1 VQYINPLI
9 RTGNTGAYVGA
20 FLLACLFLASCSGR
34 KEDSAVARA
43 YDAYLY
49 PEDLDQIVNEGTSAS
64 DSQNLVSAYID
75 QWQRQ
80 QVLLHHAQQNVRLD
94 IAQINKQIEE
104 YRNSLVIYELEQA
117 IIRDKLDTVVTE
129 QEINDYYSENE
140 AIFLLK
146 RPIFKA
152 SYLTL
157 EKNAPDLP
165 KVRKWLASD
174 DDADRQRLRAYAEQ
188 YSRSFS
194 LADTSWYYMEELA
207 KKIPIA
213 QIDEN
218 NYRNYGQIFNITE
231 NNKIYLIILHDSK
244 FKDNRSP
251 LAIERNNIRN
261 LIINRRKIALISKE
275 EQELINKARNQN
287 KIEVYHP

>member
-1 VQYINPLI
+1 MQYINPLK
-9 RTGNTGAYVGA
+9 RTGNTGIHLTA
-20 FLLACLFLASCSGR
+20 FLLVALFFASCSPGER
-34 KEDSAVARA
+34 SKPIARA

-49 PEDLDQIVNEGTSAS
+49 PEDLGQIVNEGSSAS
-64 DSQNLVSAYID
+64 DSQHLVNAYID

-80 QVLLHHAQQNVRLD
+80 QVLLHHAQQNVKLD

-104 YRNSLVIYELEQA
+104 YKNSLVIYELEQA
-117 IIRDKLDTVVTE
+117 IIREKLDTMVTE
-129 QEINDYYSENE
+129 QEISQYYAENE

-152 SYLTL
+152 SYLEL
-157 EKNAPDLP
+157 EKDAPDRENL
-165 KVRKWLASD
+165 RKWLLSENPD
-174 DDADRQRLRAYAEQ
+174 DSEHLQRYAER
-188 YSRSFS
+188 YSRNFS
-194 LADTSWYYMEELA
+194 LSDTSWYYIEELA

-251 LAIERNNIRN
+251 LAIERDNIRN

-287 KIEVYHP
+287 KIEVYHQ

>member
-1 VQYINPLI
+1 MQYSYSLKRREKKGIYH
-9 RTGNTGAYVGA
+9 TA
-20 FLLACLFLASCSGR
+20 FLLVALLFASCSSG
-34 KEDSAVARA
+34 EPSEPIARA
-43 YDAYLY
+43 YEAYLY
-49 PEDLDQIVNEGTSAS
+49 PEDLEQIVNEGSS
-64 DSQNLVSAYID
+64 PIDSQHLVDAYID

-80 QVLLHHAQQNVRLD
+80 QVLLHHAQQNVKLD
-94 IAQINKQIEE
+94 IVQINKQMEE
-104 YRNSLVIYELEQA
+104 YKNSLVIYELEQA
-117 IIRDKLDTVVTE
+117 IIREKLDTVVTE
-129 QEINDYYSENE
+129 QEISQYYTENE
-140 AIFLLK
+140 TIFLLK

-152 SYLTL
+152 SYLEL
-157 EKNAPDLP
+157 EPDAPERANL
-165 KVRKWLASD
+165 REWLLSD
-174 DDADRQRLRAYAEQ
+174 HPDDRERLQRYAER
-188 YSRSFS
+188 YSRNFS
-194 LADTSWYYMEELA
+194 LSDTSWYYIEELA

-261 LIINRRKIALISKE
+261 LIINRRKIALINKE

-287 KIEVYHP
+287 KIEVYHQ